1 MAPRPSWK
9 GYLKLSLV
17 SCPVALYPAAST
29 SEKVSLHML
38 NGETGNRL
46 KQQYIDSETGD
57 VVERDDRVKGY
68 EVTKGDY
75 VILSDDEL
83 ADVKIE
89 SSHTIDIERF
99 VPKAEVDPLYFDNN
113 YYLTPDDKVGE
124 EAFAVIREAMRRRE
138 MVGIAR
144 VVLFGRERIVMLE
157 PRSKGMLGT
166 TLRFAYEV
174 RADHAYF
181 DDIPKVELSKELLD
195 LASHIIDT
203 KAGVFEPSAFKDR
216 YQDAV
221 IELIRAKQAGRPA
234 PTSTESERPSNVVNL
249 MDALRRSL
257 GQTEAGDAAETGGGK
272 AGSSKPRTA
281 RKGAEPKAA
290 AKGAAKS
297 ESSGS
302 GSSKSEPK
310 SDSKAPTKYKTAKA
324 APRSAAKSAPAATR
338 RGAARKA
345 G

>member
-17 SCPVALYPAAST
+17 SCPVALYPASSS

-38 NGETGNRL
+38 NGDTGNRL

-68 EVTKGDY
+68 EVSKGDY
-75 VILSDDEL
+75 IIVSDEELSDI
-83 ADVKIE
+83 KIE

-99 VPKAEVDPLYFDNN
+99 VPRSEIDRVYFDNN

-124 EAFAVIREAMRRRE
+124 EAFAVIREAMLRRD

-144 VVLFGRERIVMLE
+144 VVLFGKERMIMLE
-157 PRSKGMLGT
+157 PRSRGLLGT
-166 TLRFAYEV
+166 TLRYAYEV
-174 RADHAYF
+174 RESGAYF
-181 DDIPKVELSKELLD
+181 DDIPQVELTKELLD

-203 KAGVFEPSAFKDR
+203 KAGDFEPDAFKDR

-221 IELIRAKQAGRPA
+221 VALIRAKQEGRPPPGDTA
-234 PTSTESERPSNVVNL
+234 TERPNNVVNL

-257 GQTEAGDAAETGGGK
+257 GDSGKDIEAKPAAAAK
-272 AGSSKPRTA
+272 
-281 RKGAEPKAA
+281 KAA
-290 AKGAAKS
+290 AKNVTAKPVAKS
-297 ESSGS
+297 PA
-302 GSSKSEPK
+302 K
-310 SDSKAPTKYKTAKA
+310 KAVAKKTTG
-324 APRSAAKSAPAATR
+324 AT
-338 RGAARKA
+338 ARKRA
-345 G
+345 

>member
-17 SCPVALYPAAST
+17 SCPVALYPSSST
-29 SEKVSLHML
+29 SEKISFHML

-68 EVTKGDY
+68 EVSKGDY
-75 VILSDDEL
+75 LVVTDDEL

-89 SSHTIDIERF
+89 SSHSIEIETF
-99 VPKAEVDPLYFDNN
+99 VPKSEIDALYFDGS
-113 YYLTPDDKVGE
+113 YYLAPDDKVGE
-124 EAFAVIREAMRRRE
+124 EAFAVIREAMNRRD

-144 VVLFGRERIVMLE
+144 VVLFGKERMIMLE
-157 PRSKGMLGT
+157 PRSKGLVGT
-166 TLRFAYEV
+166 TLRYAYEV
-174 RADHAYF
+174 RAEGAYF
-181 DDIPKVELSKELLD
+181 DEIPKVEISKELLD

-203 KAGVFEPSAFKDR
+203 KAGRFDPSQFKDR

-221 IELIRAKQAGRPA
+221 VDLIRAKQAGKPL
-234 PTSTESERPSNVVNL
+234 PSGKESERPNNVVNL

-257 GQTEAGDAAETGGGK
+257 GQDASKETAAAKGK
-272 AGSSKPRTA
+272 AGSDTDAGSTP
-281 RKGAEPKAA
+281 A
-290 AKGAAKS
+290 AKKS
-297 ESSGS
+297 T
-302 GSSKSEPK
+302 KT
-310 SDSKAPTKYKTAKA
+310 SKASTKTPT
-324 APRSAAKSAPAATR
+324 RSAAKTVAAPAKRSAS
-338 RGAARKA
+338 RKA